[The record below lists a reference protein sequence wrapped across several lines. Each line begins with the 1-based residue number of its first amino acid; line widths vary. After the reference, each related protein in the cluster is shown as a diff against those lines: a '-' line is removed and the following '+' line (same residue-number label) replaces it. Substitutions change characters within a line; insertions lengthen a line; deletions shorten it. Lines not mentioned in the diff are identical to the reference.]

1 MTLQNLFT
9 NMKSGKP
16 YFTLVVYDTENKQ
29 WYNEFGDYDKE
40 CVAWEMDDYIHG
52 YMDVKPK
59 NIKILKTLDDPNSI
73 QTAIN
78 KLNEA
83 V

>member
-1 MTLQNLFT
+1 
-9 NMKSGKP
+9 MKSGKP
-16 YFTLVVYDTENKQ
+16 YFTLVVYDTEHKQ